1 MCCPSLPVTS
11 PHCDVRPRGGGGG
24 KDSHKDGQAAVD
36 QAGGKVCGK
45 GLDYQLLLWR
55 LDPKGCG
62 NSPSHDRFPF
72 QDLPFPRA
80 PLCRCLRGFPQ
91 AELMCG
97 GHQPFS
103 QGFFF
108 FLSRHPFTEDLRSG
122 SMGMSTSQ
130 VLLSWDS
137 SCPMLSCVCW
147 GRRARGA
154 CHLQAGLLS
163 VQSEP
168 CWHLAAGSFWRKHL
182 P

>member
-1 MCCPSLPVTS
+1 MCCPSLPVMS
-11 PHCDVRPRGGGGG
+11 PHCDVRPRGGGNG

-36 QAGGKVCGK
+36 QAGAKYAER
-45 GLDYQLLLWR
+45 GLGYQLLLWR

-62 NSPSHDRFPF
+62 NSASRDMLSFPGPPP
-72 QDLPFPRA
+72 QELPFA
-80 PLCRCLRGFPQ
+80 AVSRGFPHAQ
-91 AELMCG
+91 LMCG

-108 FLSRHPFTEDLRSG
+108 YQGHPFTEDLRSG

-137 SCPMLSCVCW
+137 SCPMLSCVCQ
-147 GRRARGA
+147 GRRGA
-154 CHLQAGLLS
+154 WCLPPPGRTVR

-168 CWHLAAGSFWRKHL
+168 H
-182 P
+182 